1 MTTLPRA
8 GARFPFGASA
18 CRALRRSFLLLIA
31 GAAALAGPGVGFAAL
46 PAPPASAR
54 EPIKIKVSGAELY
67 SLGFDKLAAFDYTI
81 VDAGTG
87 ASPEQIAAAEKRD
100 QVPAWIYFYQ
110 DKRVVLTGYLMP
122 LQLENGLAKK
132 FVLMKDVTTCCYGAV
147 PGMND
152 YVIVT
157 MKGDGVK
164 AVQDIPVALVGVFH
178 VEQKYENGFV
188 TSLYQMDGEK
198 LLGPG
203 T

>member
-1 MTTLPRA
+1 MLTFSRTWMRPAPPALLHVFPRRLLCA
-8 GARFPFGASA
+8 LAS
-18 CRALRRSFLLLIA
+18 L
-31 GAAALAGPGVGFAAL
+31 AALASAGLVFAAL
-46 PAPPASAR
+46 PIIPDSAR
-54 EPIKIKVSGAELY
+54 APVKIKVNGAELY

-87 ASPEQIAAAEKRD
+87 ATPEQIAAAEKRD

-110 DKRVVLTGYLMP
+110 SKRVVLTGYLMP

-164 AVQDIPVALVGVFH
+164 AVQDVPVALVGVFH

-188 TSLYQMDGEK
+188 TSLYQLDGEK
-198 LLGPG
+198 LLGSG